1 MTDVVVVRA
10 KPDQI
15 DREDQFVAGDAS
27 IGWPRIGDLASAD
40 RTEIETAL
48 KKHYPEQALSIRVS
62 QIYKFVKL
70 PVGSIMLTPSYQT
83 REIHVFRTTSTYR
96 YRPEWEKEGNPHTIA
111 VEHVRTVPRS
121 AFPDQVQRALLAA
134 KKTVTNFSKYEQLIC
149 PIVSRSWVPQDQSDH
164 DSSTPDEIA
173 EAIQTLR
180 ELLKS
185 EDDQVRL
192 HAAVALV
199 NRGTA

>member
-10 KPDQI
+10 KPHLI
-15 DREDQFVAGDAS
+15 DREDQFLAGDAS
-27 IGWPRIGDLASAD
+27 IGWPDIGDLASAD
-40 RTEIETAL
+40 RTAIETAL
-48 KKHYPEQALSIRVS
+48 KKHYPSQALSIRVS
-62 QIYKFVKL
+62 QIHRFVNL

-83 REIHVFRTTSTYR
+83 RDIHVFRTTSTYH

-134 KKTVTNFSKYEQLIC
+134 KKTVTNFSKYEQLIY
-149 PIVSRSWVPQDQSDH
+149 PIVSGNWVPQDQSDH
-164 DSSTPDEIA
+164 DSSTPDEVA
-173 EAIQTLR
+173 EAVQTLR

-199 NRGTA
+199 NRGTT

>member
-10 KPDQI
+10 KPNQI

-27 IGWPRIGDLASAD
+27 IGWPHTGDLASAD
-40 RTEIETAL
+40 RTAIETAL
-48 KKHYPEQALSIRVS
+48 KKHYPSQALSIRVS
-62 QIYKFVKL
+62 QIYKFVNL

-149 PIVSRSWVPQDQSDH
+149 PIVSGSWVPQDQSDH
-164 DSSTPDEIA
+164 DSSTPDEVA
-173 EAIQTLR
+173 EAVQTLR